1 MLGNYAGMVV
11 PGFGS
16 TKVTPNDNIV
26 FDPPSRGLWI
36 GTAGNISVTFPDGA
50 AAVDMPAQAG
60 FFPYF
65 VIQVN
70 EGSTAPAADN
80 IWTIV

>member
-1 MLGNYAGMVV
+1 
-11 PGFGS
+11 
-16 TKVTPNDNIV
+16 
-26 FDPPSRGLWI
+26 
-36 GTAGNISVTFPDGA
+36 
-50 AAVDMPAQAG
+50 MPAQAG

-70 EGSTAPAADN
+70 EGSTPTAADN